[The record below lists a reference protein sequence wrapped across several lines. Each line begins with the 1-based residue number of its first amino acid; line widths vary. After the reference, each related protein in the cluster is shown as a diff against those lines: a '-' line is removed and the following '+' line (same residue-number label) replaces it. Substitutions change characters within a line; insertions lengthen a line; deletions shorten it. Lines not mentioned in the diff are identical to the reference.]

1 MDTNITENTAVTAAL
16 EQAAAAKAELSGE
29 ATPTITQAAVTA
41 LTLHAPNFARAGEYL
56 VNVGKGTLSS
66 LTKAFTPPRSEK
78 KLAGWS
84 APAMPNGLKRV
95 KIVAYQYG
103 VRAIEGTDTVDAAT
117 GKTSVV
123 QGVHSTR
130 YTLRFTFASGD
141 KYLPQF
147 AANTGLNGV
156 FYAVGPARLDKMVA
170 LWGLMRDAW
179 NLNAKGEPKH

>member
-1 MDTNITENTAVTAAL
+1 MNEKTITAAIQAAL
-16 EQAAAAKAELSGE
+16 EQAAAAAVELSGE
-29 ATPTITQAAVTA
+29 ATPTITQAAVTTLA
-41 LTLHAPNFARAGEYL
+41 LRAPNYARAGEYL
-56 VNVGKGTLSS
+56 VNVGKGTLTS

-84 APAMPNGLKRV
+84 APEMPNGLKRV

-103 VRAIEGTDTVDAAT
+103 VRAVEGTDTVDAAT

-147 AANTGLNGV
+147 AASTGFGGEY
-156 FYAVGPARLDKMVA
+156 YAVGPARLDKMVT
-170 LWGLMRDAW
+170 LWQLMRDAW
-179 NLNAKGEPKH
+179 NLNAKGEPKK